1 MRVHIVVGVFQGCIE
16 DVEVFLK
23 EEHALE
29 FKQALDEDYG
39 KDTDENDT
47 GVYSRSIIAESIQ
60 EEGGEK
66 Q

>member
-29 FKQALDEDYG
+29 YKEAIDEDYG
-39 KDTDENDT
+39 ENTDENDI
-47 GVYSRSIIAESIQ
+47 GIYSRSIITESIQ
-60 EEGGEK
+60 EESK
-66 Q
+66 

>member
-29 FKQALDEDYG
+29 FKKAIDEDYG
-39 KDTDENDT
+39 IDTDENDS
-47 GVYSRSIIAESIQ
+47 GIYSRSIITESTQ
-60 EEGGEK
+60 EESK
-66 Q
+66 